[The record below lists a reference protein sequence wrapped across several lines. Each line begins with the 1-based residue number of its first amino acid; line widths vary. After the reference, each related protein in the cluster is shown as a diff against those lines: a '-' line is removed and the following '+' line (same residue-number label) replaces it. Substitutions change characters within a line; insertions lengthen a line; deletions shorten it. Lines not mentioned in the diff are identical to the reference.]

1 MKTVQ
6 QILNAKGR
14 PVLSTRRTATVYEA
28 LSVMALYE
36 VGALVVL
43 EEGDLIGMFS
53 ERDYARKVI
62 LHGKSSKEIPVAD
75 IMTTRVLCVRRDT
88 TIEGCMALMTD
99 KRIRHLP
106 VVEFVPPSRFDE
118 YAAAAREMGFVHVAS
133 GPKVRSSYHAD
144 DFQKPEG
151 S

>member
-43 EEGDLIGMFS
+43 EEGNIIGMFS

-88 TIEGCMALMTD
+88 PVEECMALMTD

-106 VVEFVPPSRFDE
+106 VVDGTDVVGMVSIGDVVKAMLDEQEFVIRQLEHYIS
-118 YAAAAREMGFVHVAS
+118 A
-133 GPKVRSSYHAD
+133 
-144 DFQKPEG
+144 
-151 S
+151 

>member
-1 MKTVQ
+1 MKTVH

-62 LHGKSSKEIPVAD
+62 LHGKSSKDIPVAD

-88 TIEGCMALMTD
+88 TVEECMALMTD

-106 VVEFVPPSRFDE
+106 VVDGTEVVGMVSIGDVVKAMLDEQEFVIRQLE
-118 YAAAAREMGFVHVAS
+118 HYITA
-133 GPKVRSSYHAD
+133 
-144 DFQKPEG
+144 
-151 S
+151 

>member
-1 MKTVQ
+1 MKTVHE
-6 QILNAKGR
+6 ILNAKAR

-43 EEGDLIGMFS
+43 EEGNLIGMFS

-62 LHGKSSKEIPVAD
+62 LHGKSSKDIPVAD

-88 TIEGCMALMTD
+88 TVEECMALMTD

-106 VVEFVPPSRFDE
+106 VVDGTEVVGMVSIGDVVKAMLDEQEFVIRQLEHYIS
-118 YAAAAREMGFVHVAS
+118 A
-133 GPKVRSSYHAD
+133 
-144 DFQKPEG
+144 
-151 S
+151 